1 MTRPQRRRWA
11 GTPVGQPPSSGG
23 TWGGRPGV
31 ETRRRGWVGRR
42 SAGSPYSSPWPA
54 PNPAQ
59 VGFSNRGLGPLR
71 TRSVHGHYWPSP
83 GHTPGWAPV
92 SSKLRGRG
100 GGVPRIPS
108 EWCILGQR
116 LNSDPV
122 PVARGTACAGWPL
135 LGHHA
140 LNPEPIPVRRAEICT
155 ELHRMTWTASWSGGS
170 YKEIRVW
177 LPRNGWNGGGVG
189 DSFSEAETA
198 DV

>member
-1 MTRPQRRRWA
+1 MVNCREHRAGLLALPQGLPGWSAGDSFLTRSTGMRRPQRRRWA

-54 PNPAQ
+54 SNPAQ

-71 TRSVHGHYWPSP
+71 TRSVHGQYWPSP

-122 PVARGTACAGWPL
+122 PVARGTHGLGWLASPGPSCAQP
-135 LGHHA
+135 
-140 LNPEPIPVRRAEICT
+140 
-155 ELHRMTWTASWSGGS
+155 
-170 YKEIRVW
+170 
-177 LPRNGWNGGGVG
+177 
-189 DSFSEAETA
+189 
-198 DV
+198 